1 MCPHTRQRADALQE
15 LTAATDRLAAVAKA
29 FLSDESVSPDL
40 ATAAYCT
47 AFRAMNA
54 AAWPPERALAYAK
67 RMTAVQCRALGR
79 SARIADR
86 RQWLAHKVVSWLTA
100 SYFGF

>member
-1 MCPHTRQRADALQE
+1 MATPGTFPVDE
-15 LTAATDRLAAVAKA
+15 LTAATDRLAAVARE
-29 FLSDESVSPDL
+29 FLSDRSVSAEL
-40 ATAAYCT
+40 AMSAHCA

-54 AAWPPERALAYAK
+54 AAWPPERALGYAK
-67 RMTAVQCRALGR
+67 RVTAVQCRALGR
-79 SARIADR
+79 SARIEDR